1 MGTPLFGRVFFSYR
15 TQRYQDAH
23 ALYAFKSRG
32 FGGEIGVAVQT
43 KLSIRR
49 LRRFRIALEIIAEF
63 CPIDVVVKKHVGRR
77 GTINRIHKAGKS
89 HMNFTF
95 PTTGLKKQ
103 RTPTTIAMAS
113 RCRLR

>member
-1 MGTPLFGRVFFSYR
+1 MLRIQKPCFGGAFFYV
-15 TQRYQDAH
+15 DAD

-63 CPIDVVVKKHVGRR
+63 CPIDVVVKKHVGRG

-103 RTPTTIAMAS
+103 RTTTTIAMAS